1 MDSDTVFENEA
12 IRDTSEKISANSD
25 SGEFTAKTICVM
37 NGLDQN
43 VTLILEGS
51 CGVAWLPIGS
61 AWVQNAT
68 SDGYQTVNTYFPTYR
83 IKAQCSVAPTTGDLT
98 LVILKTKG

>member
-37 NGLDQN
+37 NGLDQD
-43 VTLILEGS
+43 VTLLASNRLCLGAER
-51 CGVAWLPIGS
+51 
-61 AWVQNAT
+61 N
-68 SDGYQTVNTYFPTYR
+68 
-83 IKAQCSVAPTTGDLT
+83 K
-98 LVILKTKG
+98 